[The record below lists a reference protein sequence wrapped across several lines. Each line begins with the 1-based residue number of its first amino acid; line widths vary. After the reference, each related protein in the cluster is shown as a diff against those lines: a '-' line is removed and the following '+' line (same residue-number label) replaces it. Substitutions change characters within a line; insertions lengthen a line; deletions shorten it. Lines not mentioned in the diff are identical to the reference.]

1 MIKEL
6 ETLKASLEL
15 IIDETN
21 DLIDNAPN
29 DADFYWHVGYRS
41 AMKEVLEAIVK
52 EREE

>member
-6 ETLKASLEL
+6 ETLKVSLEL

-21 DLIDNAPN
+21 DLIKDAPN
-29 DADFYWHVGYRS
+29 DADFHWHVGYKS
-41 AMKEVLEAIVK
+41 ALKEVLEAIK

>member
-1 MIKEL
+1 MVKEL

-29 DADFYWHVGYRS
+29 DADFHWHVGYR
-41 AMKEVLEAIVK
+41 AALKEVLEAITK